1 MPRPLTALP
10 AAAVL
15 ATLLSADLAAPASAQ
30 LAQRRDLSYPAA
42 LAIATGA
49 IEACKALGFS
59 TAAVVVVDRSG
70 DTMVALKD
78 DNARPHA
85 MEAARRKAYT
95 ARTFGIT
102 TTAFQNELPTRPS
115 RRDQTLLPHVTGLN
129 GGVPVKLGNEVIA
142 GVGVAGSPGK
152 DEECANA
159 GLEKVKAALQ

>member
-1 MPRPLTALP
+1 MIRIAATALI
-10 AAAVL
+10 ASL
-15 ATLLSADLAAPASAQ
+15 ASTASAQ

-49 IEACKALGFS
+49 IEACKALGFTS
-59 TAAVVVVDRSG
+59 AAVVVVDRAG

-102 TTAFQNELPTRPS
+102 TTEFQKEIPARQS

-129 GGVPVKLGNEVIA
+129 GGVPIKLGNEVIA

-152 DEECANA
+152 DEECATA
-159 GLEKVKAALQ
+159 GLEKVRQALQ

>member
-1 MPRPLTALP
+1 MSRLLTAT
-10 AAAVL
+10 VL
-15 ATLLSADLAAPASAQ
+15 ATALAAPASAQ
-30 LAQRRDLSYPAA
+30 LAQRRDLSYPLA
-42 LAIATGA
+42 LSIATGA
-49 IEACKALGFS
+49 IEACKALGFGS
-59 TAAVVVVDRSG
+59 AAVVVVDRGG

-78 DNARPHA
+78 DGARPHA

-102 TTAFQNELPTRPS
+102 TTEFQKEMPTRPS

-129 GGVPVKLGNEVIA
+129 GGVPIKLGNEVIA

-159 GLEKVKAALQ
+159 GLEKVRQALQ